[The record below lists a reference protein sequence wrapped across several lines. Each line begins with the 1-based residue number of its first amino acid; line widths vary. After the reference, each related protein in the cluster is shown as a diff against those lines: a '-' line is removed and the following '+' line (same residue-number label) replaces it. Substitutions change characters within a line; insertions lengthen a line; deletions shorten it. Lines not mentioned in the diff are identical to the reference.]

1 MAYIYRHIRLDTNQP
16 FYIGIGSD
24 KSFKRA
30 YDKKRPNP
38 YWNNIVNNT
47 EYEVE
52 ILLDEL
58 SWEEACKKEIEFIS
72 LYGRKNNNTGI
83 LSNMTDGGEG
93 TKGRKVS
100 DEYRQK
106 LSLRNI
112 GNNYVANRKNYIV
125 TDETKNKISISNS
138 GINNANYGKKKSKE
152 EINKSILSKN
162 CQSFYVLENGNIID
176 KFLSQTECAK
186 KYNVQRTA
194 INQCLKGKRNK
205 AGNYTF
211 IYESNIV
218 TRK

>member
-24 KSFKRA
+24 ETYKRA

-38 YWNNIVNNT
+38 YWNNIIKNT
-47 EYEVE
+47 EYQVEV
-52 ILLDEL
+52 LLDGL
-58 SWEEACKKEIEFIS
+58 SWDNACKKEIEFIA

-93 TKGRKVS
+93 TFGKIVTE
-100 DEYRQK
+100 EYK
-106 LSLRNI
+106 KNLSARSI
-112 GNNYVANRKNYIV
+112 GNKYGANRKNFFLSE
-125 TDETKNKISISNS
+125 ETKRKISIAFT
-138 GINNANYGKKKSKE
+138 GANHPRYGKGKSQE
-152 EINKSILSKN
+152 EITKAILSKN
-162 CQSFYVLENGNIID
+162 CQRFYVLENSNIID
-176 KFLSQTECAK
+176 NFLSQSDCAR
-186 KYNVQRTA
+186 KYNIHRTA